1 MKKAN
6 KNKSIYI
13 LKYFKK
19 IKFQLKGAAKLLIP
33 ITYPN
38 NLYQIL
44 CEGRSYEFDI
54 KIIIVNNQIY

>member
-19 IKFQLKGAAKLLIP
+19 IKFQLKEAAKLLIP

-44 CEGRSYEFDI
+44 CEGRSYELR